1 MSYEF
6 WCFEK
11 RKQITDSNLKFKSKV
26 TSADGWNWKKK
37 KKRDWPLD
45 CCSPG
50 HLCHRFLSEYHY
62 RLGHLIMF
70 RDFLSQSHTTV
81 TQTSNSSHKIKKEM
95 GYLNCSIWL
104 ETFLK
109 WLLKDLAVRIKLAE
123 GDSLVWGG
131 PY

>member
-1 MSYEF
+1 
-6 WCFEK
+6 
-11 RKQITDSNLKFKSKV
+11 
-26 TSADGWNWKKK
+26 
-37 KKRDWPLD
+37 
-45 CCSPG
+45 
-50 HLCHRFLSEYHY
+50 
-62 RLGHLIMF
+62 MF
-70 RDFLSQSHTTV
+70 RDFPSQSHTTV
-81 TQTSNSSHKIKKEM
+81 TQNSSSGHKIKKEM